1 MRMAHSFNFSALR
14 LFEFSTLPLC
24 LFSITL
30 TDVLTAPF
38 LSSTFVAMDELTLST
53 DLLLAGLAIYGEA
66 TTAEVAALLQIE
78 PCKLELNDLT
88 ENPAISRAQDCFQMA
103 ADQAAAQ
110 LAMLQEQDA
119 QLYYSLQQRALELDA
134 ARIGAGEQTLEPRF
148 AKLLNRLATQLMQE
162 SPVAF
167 QQLIE
172 WLLAFNFHHLPLR
185 QLVDYFVAVS
195 LARQDRYPE
204 ALARLENLLVQPE
217 LEPEL
222 QGRALNSQAIYLQL
236 TGQIELALAGY
247 AAALD
252 LWHSL
257 GNRTRQGMAL
267 LNLGILSYQLQQYT
281 AANEYLLQ
289 AAAHFEATGNDY
301 QLGSVQNQLGL
312 LYRDQG
318 LLNQAAACFDAVAEQ
333 RRRIADSESLGR
345 ALNNRGE
352 VLLFQGN
359 IAAAAADFKEALTL
373 LQARTFAVD
382 VHLNLGL
389 TRQVGGDLEGACQ
402 AFHEALTIAE
412 TIGRR
417 DILAEIHYRLAEG
430 WRRLG
435 NDALALTHFEAAAQV
450 VDNSQSTIRSEQ
462 LRIGLLGRWQQ
473 IYEALVLHC
482 WRMGEMERAFAWAER
497 ARARAFVDALYP
509 ATRTTHYPEEMIAQA
524 SELLAALPPQ
534 QAFLCYFTTGV
545 LEQEMPL
552 FATLKRDHPLA
563 EHLLLPAKTL
573 CFELSN
579 GQLRL
584 RDCLLDPNAFASLS
598 PRQDRNRLL
607 VPSIL
612 RRLYSQLVAA
622 DLAGQQCIYLSPHG
636 PIHQVPFAALLDA
649 QGQPLLT
656 ASEAPLIYVP
666 SGSILLQRVRV
677 ASDERRVNASSFAI
691 DLTCLAVGCDVAGEW
706 GELRHSEREATIIA
720 HLCQGE
726 ALTGA
731 GPKLDRLRDG
741 VDHYRWLHF
750 ACHGWFDPLNPLESY
765 LQTGS
770 GERLRAQEV
779 LDDWHLNAELV
790 TLSACQSGVQKVL
803 RSDEPMGLV
812 RGFLAAGARW
822 VLATQWPVAD
832 LPTFLLMLNFYR
844 QLTRQVRED
853 TPLTPAAALRHA
865 QSWLRSLSLV
875 EAQQLAVA
883 LPGAEAEI
891 TNLAQPFA
899 EPRFWAGFV
908 VYGG

>member
-1 MRMAHSFNFSALR
+1 
-14 LFEFSTLPLC
+14 
-24 LFSITL
+24 
-30 TDVLTAPF
+30 
-38 LSSTFVAMDELTLST
+38 MDELTPPK

-66 TTAEVAALLQIE
+66 TADEVATLLQIE
-78 PCKLELNDLT
+78 SCKLGLNSLT
-88 ENPAISRAQDCFQMA
+88 ADAAISRAQDRFQMA
-103 ADQAAAQ
+103 ATQAEAQ
-110 LAMLQEQDA
+110 LALLREQDA
-119 QLYYSLQQRALELDA
+119 QLHDSLQQRALELDA
-134 ARIGAGEQTLEPRF
+134 ARIAAGEQALEPRF
-148 AKLLNRLATQLMQE
+148 AKLLNRFATQLMQE
-162 SPVAF
+162 SPATF

-172 WLLAFNFHHLPLR
+172 WLTSFNFQDVPLR
-185 QLVDYFVAVS
+185 QLVAYFVGVC

-204 ALARLENLLVQPE
+204 ALAQLETLLAQPT

-222 QGRALNSQAIYLQL
+222 RGRALNSQAIYLQL
-236 TGQIELALAGY
+236 TGQIELAQAGY
-247 AAALD
+247 AAALE
-252 LWHSL
+252 LWRSL
-257 GNRTRQGMAL
+257 DNRTRQGMAL

-281 AANEYLLQ
+281 AAQDRLLQ
-289 AAAHFEATGNDY
+289 AAALFAATGNDY

-318 LLNQAAACFDAVAEQ
+318 LLNDAAACFDEVAAQ
-333 RRRIADSESLGR
+333 RRRIADTESLGR

-352 VLLFQGN
+352 VRLFQAN
-359 IAAAAADFKEALTL
+359 ITGAADDFKEALTL

-389 TRQVGGDLEGACQ
+389 TQQVGNDLTGACQ
-402 AFHEALTIAE
+402 SFQTALTIAE

-417 DILAEIHYRLAEG
+417 DILAEIHYRLAES

-450 VDNSQSTIRSEQ
+450 VDSSQSMIRSEQ

-482 WRMGEMERAFAWAER
+482 WRMGESERAFAWAER

-509 ATRTTHYPEEMIAQA
+509 AARTERYQREIIAQA
-524 SELLAALPPQ
+524 SELLAVLSPQ
-534 QAFLCYFTTGV
+534 QALLCYFTTGV

-573 CFELSN
+573 CFELIN

-607 VPSIL
+607 TPAIL
-612 RRLYSQLVAA
+612 KRLYSQLIAA
-622 DLAGQQCIYLSPHG
+622 DLSGQQSIYLSPHG
-636 PIHQVPFAALLDA
+636 PLHQVPFAALLDS
-649 QGQPLLT
+649 QGQPLL
-656 ASEAPLIYVP
+656 AAGDAPLIYVP
-666 SGSILLQRVRV
+666 SGSILLQRMRV
-677 ASDERRVNASSFAI
+677 SAQNPAQWALGEQEDHTLRLM
-691 DLTCLAVGCDVAGEW
+691 DLSPMRDHGADYSWHTCLAVGCDVAGDW
-706 GELRHSEREATIIA
+706 GELRHSEREAMLIA
-720 HLCQGE
+720 RLCQGDV
-726 ALTGA
+726 LTGA
-731 GPKLDRLRDG
+731 SPKLDCLRTESA
-741 VDHYRWLHF
+741 HYRWLHF

-765 LQTGS
+765 LQTGAE
-770 GERLRAQEV
+770 ERLRAQEV
-779 LDDWHLNAELV
+779 LDTWHLQAELV

-832 LPTFLLMLNFYR
+832 LPTFLLMLYFYR
-844 QLTRQVRED
+844 QLTDQIREGA
-853 TPLTPAAALRHA
+853 PLTPAAALRRA
-865 QSWLRSLSLV
+865 QLWLRSLSLA
-875 EAQQLAVA
+875 EAQQLAAA
-883 LPGAEAEI
+883 LSGAEAEI
-891 TNLAQPFA
+891 GDLSQPFD